1 MDEHQ
6 MSNQMDDLMLP
17 LPKQCSIALV
27 QNWQGQSEYRELS
40 EERDE
45 YSAKFSE
52 NQMREYAKKAV
63 EAERERLLDI
73 LKEMHMKTNG
83 SHNYYLH
90 AAVHLRKQLTR

>member
-1 MDEHQ
+1 MTQ
-6 MSNQMDDLMLP
+6 QMDDLMLP
-17 LPKQCSIALV
+17 EPDTVILAYSGCS
-27 QNWQGQSEYRELS
+27 SEYIDGY
-40 EERDE
+40 ERGFDD
-45 YSAKFSE
+45 ALDK
-52 NQMREYAKKAV
+52 MREYAKKAV